1 MTSREL
7 AMAGVMAA
15 LACCAAVVFRWVQ
28 PALVPF
34 SVLPVVALVT
44 GGLLRPRAAAA
55 SMGGYALIGL
65 AGVPVFASPPFGG
78 AVYIFKPTFGFILGY
93 VAAAWTVA
101 QVRRRLGLTPL
112 RAAVAT
118 LAGVAALYAVG
129 LPYLYLVLR
138 VYAGQTLDLA
148 RLLEIGFWPFI
159 ALDALKALVAAA
171 LVVQV
176 APRLGAGE

>member
-1 MTSREL
+1 
-7 AMAGVMAA
+7 
-15 LACCAAVVFRWVQ
+15 
-28 PALVPF
+28 
-34 SVLPVVALVT
+34 
-44 GGLLRPRAAAA
+44 
-55 SMGGYALIGL
+55 
-65 AGVPVFASPPFGG
+65 
-78 AVYIFKPTFGFILGY
+78 
-93 VAAAWTVA
+93 
-101 QVRRRLGLTPL
+101 
-112 RAAVAT
+112 T